1 MITSMTRR
9 DLVKRALFV
18 PPAVAVSSCATVA
31 DLALRSQYLIR
42 TDQILGQ
49 LLPYFP
55 FQQQYQ
61 GIGQLSLS
69 NPVFSMAPELNKV
82 RIGLTTSVSAA
93 STLGEMT
100 GIPELGRIA
109 GRSSSGTCQVAC
121 GLRYD
126 SETRGIY
133 LRDPAIEKFEFDRL
147 SSTFTKPLQQIIN
160 LIGPRMLDR
169 RPIHTLEPSLATRFL
184 NSMVVQPGGIALK
197 FRP

>member
-1 MITSMTRR
+1 MIAPMTRR
-9 DLVKRALFV
+9 KILQRAFV
-18 PPAVAVSSCATVA
+18 LPPAVAVTSCATVA

-42 TDQILGQ
+42 TDQILSQ
-49 LLPYFP
+49 LLPFFP
-55 FQQQYQ
+55 FRQQYQ

-69 NPVFSMAPELNKV
+69 NPVFSMAPDLNKV

-109 GRSSSGTCQVAC
+109 GKSSSGTCQVAC

-126 SETRGIY
+126 SQTRGIY
-133 LRDPAIEKFEFDRL
+133 LREPAIERFEFDRL
-147 SSTFTKPLQQIIN
+147 YSTFTKPLQQIIN
-160 LIGPRMLDR
+160 IFGPQLLDR

-184 NSMVVQPGGIALK
+184 NSMVVQQGGIALK